1 MRSPTTPAGGVLAVL
16 LAVCPPALGADRA
29 VLDCAQLP
37 ADQRRLCEALAACSG
52 RADAEARKACFD
64 AAYRDVSAA
73 AGALGDEEAKPAVAA
88 PVRQAATGVTARDG
102 QARTEPTA
110 TASARDAAAA
120 VVPRVESPESP
131 ASKASAGGAGTA
143 VAPRVESP
151 ATPAV
156 EAAQTA
162 ERGRDWFRWFR
173 RKPAAEPSAE
183 HELPERLDAVA
194 QGVWRRIR
202 GGQVVLLDNG
212 LLLEGRGGPAS
223 RIKAGD
229 AVQVRVAKTLGG
241 ETYFLTAPSR
251 RTFEMARLGCDRP
264 AAEDVRKCAAAR
276 RKNPDAGW

>member
-37 ADQRRLCEALAACSG
+37 ADQQRLCEALAACSG

-64 AAYRDVSAA
+64 TAYRDVSAA
-73 AGALGDEEAKPAVAA
+73 ETASGDGEAKPTVAA
-88 PVRQAATGVTARDG
+88 PVRETAAAVTGRDG
-102 QARTEPTA
+102 EARNEPA
-110 TASARDAAAA
+110 AAESARDTAAA
-120 VVPRVESPESP
+120 VV
-131 ASKASAGGAGTA
+131 
-143 VAPRVESP
+143 PRVESP

-173 RKPAAEPSAE
+173 RKPAAEPPAE
-183 HELPERLDAVA
+183 QELPERLDAVA
-194 QGVWRRIR
+194 QGVWPRIR